1 MSGTGAVGAT
11 GDPNSARDFSG
22 FWHRAGVR
30 AAVVLAIFI
39 VVSTI
44 TGVVG
49 SWIFAPAIG
58 WIAAAGTFTIWVWV
72 SVLRFDAADTAAHAS
87 REDPSQRMTQTL
99 LILASIASFGAIA
112 LLLVEAGRLGT
123 SATLGLIATALATLA
138 ASWWLV
144 HTIYTLRY
152 AGFYYRAGGTGIE
165 FNQEEPPRYLDFAYL
180 AFTLGMT
187 FQVSDTNITSS
198 RLRAEALRH
207 ALLSFLLGVVVVAS
221 TINLVSSLLH

>member
-1 MSGTGAVGAT
+1 MSGDTAT
-11 GDPNSARDFSG
+11 RDFSG
-22 FWHRAGVR
+22 FWHRAGTR
-30 AAVVLAIFI
+30 AAVVFVIFI
-39 VVSTI
+39 VVLLA
-44 TGVVG
+44 TGLIG
-49 SWIFAPAIG
+49 SWVFAPAVG
-58 WIAAAGTFTIWVWV
+58 WIAAAGTFTVWVWM

-112 LLLVEAGRLGT
+112 LLLVEAGKLGEN
-123 SATLGLIATALATLA
+123 ATLGLVATALATLA

-152 AGFYYRAGGTGIE
+152 AGFYYRSGGTGIE
-165 FNQEEPPRYLDFAYL
+165 FNQKERPRYLDFAYL

-198 RLRAEALRH
+198 ALRAEALRH

-221 TINLVSSLLH
+221 TINLVSSLLN

>member
-1 MSGTGAVGAT
+1 MTDVTGASGT
-11 GDPNSARDFSG
+11 RDFTG
-22 FWHRAGVR
+22 FWHRAGTR
-30 AAVVLAIFI
+30 AVVMVVIFAIVF
-39 VVSTI
+39 VV
-44 TGVVG
+44 TGVFG
-49 SWIFAPAIG
+49 SWVFAPAVG
-58 WIAAAGTFTIWVWV
+58 WIAAAGTFTIWIWL

-87 REDPSQRMTQTL
+87 REDPSQRMAQTL
-99 LILASIASFGAIA
+99 LLLASIASFGAIA
-112 LLLVEAGRLGT
+112 LLLVEAGSLAA

-144 HTIYTLRY
+144 HTVYTLRY

-165 FNQEEPPRYLDFAYL
+165 FNQKESPRYLDFAYL

-187 FQVSDTNITSS
+187 FQVSDTNITNST
-198 RLRAEALRH
+198 LRAEALRH

>member
-1 MSGTGAVGAT
+1 MTAE
-11 GDPNSARDFSG
+11 NSPRDFTD

-30 AAVVLAIFI
+30 ATVVLIIF
-39 VVSTI
+39 VVVFAV
-44 TGVVG
+44 TGIAG
-49 SWIFAPAIG
+49 SWVFAPAIG
-58 WIAAAGTFTIWVWV
+58 WIAAAGTFTVWVWL
-72 SVLRFDAADTAAHAS
+72 SVLRLDATDTAAHAS
-87 REDPSQRMTQTL
+87 REDPSQRMAQTL

-112 LLLVEAGRLGT
+112 LLLIEAGKLGER
-123 SATLGLIATALATLA
+123 ATLGLVATALATLA

-144 HTIYTLRY
+144 HTVYTLRY

-165 FNQEEPPRYLDFAYL
+165 FNQKESPRYIDFAYL

-198 RLRAEALRH
+198 VLRAEALRH

-221 TINLVSSLLH
+221 TINLVSSLLN